1 MKKDKKEQNQKGEVI
16 IYEGRVEVKLQQN
29 SVWLKQDQIAEL
41 FGTERSVITKH
52 LSNIYKSGELD
63 EKSNVQKM
71 HIAGS
76 DKPVK
81 FYNLDTIISV
91 GYRVNSSRAT
101 KFRVWATNVLRSH
114 LIKGIT
120 INQQRIKESRAQQ
133 LAELK
138 KALILIET
146 TKNKVL
152 TFDEASGLLEII
164 TNYANTWL
172 LLQKYDEGKLEIGQ
186 LTKKV
191 KKTIDYADAQKS
203 IAELKDDLISKK
215 EASDIFGQERGKTLE
230 GILNSINQSFDG
242 RQLYPSLEQKAA
254 HLLYFI
260 IKDHPFVDGNKR
272 IASLLFLVFLARNN
286 HLLNKKSQQ
295 KVAPNTL
302 VALALLIAESQPKQK
317 ETMIKLIIN
326 FLKK

>member
-230 GILNSINQSFDG
+230 GILNSINQ
-242 RQLYPSLEQKAA
+242 
-254 HLLYFI
+254 
-260 IKDHPFVDGNKR
+260 
-272 IASLLFLVFLARNN
+272 
-286 HLLNKKSQQ
+286 
-295 KVAPNTL
+295 
-302 VALALLIAESQPKQK
+302 
-317 ETMIKLIIN
+317 
-326 FLKK
+326 

>member
-295 KVAPNTL
+295 KYS
-302 VALALLIAESQPKQK
+302 ISH
-317 ETMIKLIIN
+317 
-326 FLKK
+326 